1 MKLTKTER
9 LILFSLGQFYKQLN
23 QPLTAKP
30 ITVRTSKIAFITF
43 LLHSEIITK
52 QQRALYKN
60 LEALEDKKLISYEKR
75 MIKFTEEGLD
85 ILDKI
90 NQEIEQF
97 IMLKV
102 FFRRNRSKKEIQTVI
117 RN

>member
-23 QPLTAKP
+23 QPITSKP
-30 ITVRTSKIAFITF
+30 ITLRTSKIAFITF

-60 LEALEDKKLISYEKR
+60 LEALELKKLISYDKK
-75 MIKFTEEGLD
+75 MIQFTEEGLV

-90 NQEIEQF
+90 NKEIEQF
-97 IMLKV
+97 VMLKV
-102 FFRRNRSKKEIQTVI
+102 FFRRNKSNKELQTVI
-117 RN
+117 SN